1 MQNVDKSLELKR
13 REEDVQSA
21 EERLLT
27 RRKAVE
33 ADEGEMTD
41 KDWMSLL
48 AYPFWIISSIS
59 EFMIK
64 EKPLEALHHLSFH
77 VNAFGDLQLSYQRI

>member
-41 KDWMSLL
+41 KD
-48 AYPFWIISSIS
+48 
-59 EFMIK
+59 
-64 EKPLEALHHLSFH
+64 
-77 VNAFGDLQLSYQRI
+77 